1 MSPRKKAKPNPQ
13 APANDSAAELST
25 ASVASSTTPATGPST
40 GTLDASTASHQSTAS
55 QPASEASAA
64 FDGASTPTTPGTQT
78 PKSGRKWL
86 GATGSWRSK
95 APAVVKTAQETI
107 GISVSGGATSELPK
121 EEPKKPSDES
131 PARFLTKRKSSKS
144 IVLPASTTKI
154 TVASDGS
161 VEEVETH
168 TAKKPEQSPPPA
180 AASTRDDAPL
190 PPEPPKPDQA
200 ANTWGWTSWW
210 SRPDG
215 YTEAAKAKSAGHAS
229 VEEASSTPLP
239 GTTPSEEPDAMTKG
253 LDGALANGQT
263 ANGDKKDDAPAEAV
277 SLENVEAKD
286 APSLNS
292 KPTTRN
298 TASGS
303 WFWLWSNA
311 QNVKANSPPPQQHA
325 KDFFT
330 PNTYS
335 DQATELAPQDEA
347 VEHSAEPPAQ
357 PPAEPPSTE
366 PPSTEQTEGAAPS
379 AGPAGTAQQPP
390 KSQAKASGWA
400 FWYREPATTER
411 PVEGEAQKHVGEVA
425 VFDTPSQSHPE
436 AAQFNEQE
444 QPKTDVSEPAKPP
457 PKPKESIVKKSL
469 GSLRGRSRKKASTD
483 LSSETPADTPT
494 SSAPA
499 TPTKSSPERE
509 PTRTQTAPIAQPAP
523 KQATK
528 TKQEPP
534 NLVLPEFHSTY
545 RLAQQPSFWKQ
556 VRQYFLGG
564 EPAAPHLHINPAPPR
579 IRKAVAIGVHGFFP
593 APIFQ
598 RIMGQPTGTSIRFA
612 NAAAAAIKEWSEA
625 RGYSPEIEQVA
636 LEGEGFIAERVN
648 TLWKLLLNWIDHI
661 KEADFILVACHSQGV
676 PVAMMLVAKLI
687 QFGCVNAARI
697 GVCAMAG
704 VNMGPFIEYKT
715 KYFGP
720 TAAELFEFSNP
731 TSLVS
736 QMYLAALDEVL
747 RFGVRILYVG
757 SIDDQLVS
765 LESSTFSTLSHP
777 YIYRAVFVD
786 GRIHAPDFLTHLVG
800 FTLKLRNLGLPDH
813 GLIRELSPAL
823 AGSLYGGEGHSRV
836 YEDPRV
842 YNLAVHHALETTS
855 LPVPPQQRPSS
866 SASFQ
871 GINIPIV
878 GEKLAANSA
887 AKEDMYKLRVKDYA
901 TPATAANQNPY
912 FLPWAMRGL
921 LEEDFVKK
929 ELGGEVEE
937 LLGMFEE
944 WKPSAKQLK
953 EVKFRLEA
961 VRSKL

>member
-1 MSPRKKAKPNPQ
+1 MGPRKKSKPNP
-13 APANDSAAELST
+13 LST
-25 ASVASSTTPATGPST
+25 ANTPEAS
-40 GTLDASTASHQSTAS
+40 TLDASTLDASTTSHETTASTATDS
-55 QPASEASAA
+55 T
-64 FDGASTPTTPGTQT
+64 STPPAATNGTSTPSTTGTQT

-86 GATGSWRSK
+86 GGTGSWRFK
-95 APAVVKTAQETI
+95 APPVVKTVQETI
-107 GISVSGGATSELPK
+107 GITVSGGATSELPK
-121 EEPKKPSDES
+121 EEAKKPHSES

-144 IVLPASTTKI
+144 FALPTSTTKI
-154 TVASDGS
+154 TVSSDGS
-161 VEEVETH
+161 VEEAESLAANKTE
-168 TAKKPEQSPPPA
+168 PDPA
-180 AASTRDDAPL
+180 PDAAPRGDEAPL
-190 PPEPPKPDQA
+190 PPEPPKTEPP
-200 ANTWGWTSWW
+200 ANTWGWTTWW

-215 YTEAAKAKSAGHAS
+215 YTDAAKAKS
-229 VEEASSTPLP
+229 VEEAQSTPLP
-239 GTTPSEEPDAMTKG
+239 GPTPSEEPDAKTKG
-253 LDGALANGQT
+253 LESAVTNIATTDT
-263 ANGDKKDDAPAEAV
+263 VKKDALLGVVASESAAESAAENAATKDPSPATTT
-277 SLENVEAKD
+277 
-286 APSLNS
+286 
-292 KPTTRN
+292 PTTRN

-303 WFWLWSNA
+303 WFGLWSSA
-311 QNVKANSPPPQQHA
+311 QNVQANSPPPQPPA

-330 PNTYS
+330 PNTFS
-335 DQATELAPQDEA
+335 DQATELAPPESA
-347 VEHSAEPPAQ
+347 AEPPTETQPAEQ
-357 PPAEPPSTE
+357 AEAPAPPAAVVESAQEPSK
-366 PPSTEQTEGAAPS
+366 G
-379 AGPAGTAQQPP
+379 
-390 KSQAKASGWA
+390 QAKASGWA
-400 FWYREPATTER
+400 FWYREPTADSK
-411 PVEGEAQKHVGEVA
+411 PVQGEAQKHVGEVA

-444 QPKTDVSEPAKPP
+444 QPKADVPEPAK
-457 PKPKESIVKKSL
+457 KPLKESIVKKSL
-469 GSLRGRSRKKASTD
+469 GSLRGRSRKKAVSKD
-483 LSSETPADTPT
+483 LAGETPIDTPT

-499 TPTKSSPERE
+499 TPTKASPERE
-509 PTRTQTAPIAQPAP
+509 PTRADTASAAQPTP
-523 KQATK
+523 KQATT
-528 TKQEPP
+528 TKQEPS
-534 NLVLPEFHSTY
+534 NLILPGFNSTY

-556 VRQYFLGG
+556 VRQYFLGS
-564 EPAAPHLHINPAPPR
+564 ESATPHLHINPEPPR
-579 IRKAVAIGVHGFFP
+579 IKKAVAIGVHGFFP

-687 QFGCVNAARI
+687 QFGCVNATRI

-720 TAAELFEFSNP
+720 TAAELFDFSDP
-731 TSLVS
+731 KSLVS

-836 YEDPRV
+836 YEDPAV
-842 YNLAVHHALETTS
+842 YSLAVHHALETTS

-871 GINIPIV
+871 GITIPIV
-878 GEKLAANSA
+878 GEKLAPTT
-887 AKEDMYKLRVKDYA
+887 KQDVFKLRVKDYQA
-901 TPATAANQNPY
+901 PATAATQNPY

-921 LEEDFVKK
+921 LEEEFVRK
-929 ELGGEVEE
+929 ELGAEVDE
-937 LLGMFEE
+937 LLGLFEK
-944 WKPSAKQLK
+944 WKPTAKQLK

>member
-1 MSPRKKAKPNPQ
+1 MSPRKKIKPNPE
-13 APANDSAAELST
+13 APKDDRPAEASTKHSDSS
-25 ASVASSTTPATGPST
+25 ASNTTEPATDA
-40 GTLDASTASHQSTAS
+40 LDASTTSHDTAVS
-55 QPASEASAA
+55 HPASEASAA
-64 FDGASTPTTPGTQT
+64 TAGTSTPTTTGTQT

-86 GATGSWRSK
+86 GGTGSWRSK

-107 GISVSGGATSELPK
+107 GISVSGGAASELPK
-121 EEPKKPSDES
+121 EEAKQPSSES
-131 PARFLTKRKSSKS
+131 PTRFLTKRKSSKS
-144 IVLPASTTKI
+144 FALPTSTTKI
-154 TVASDGS
+154 TVSSDGS
-161 VEEVETH
+161 VEEAEVQ
-168 TAKKPEQSPPPA
+168 AVKNDGDQAAPEVALSGDA
-180 AASTRDDAPL
+180 APL
-190 PPEPPKPDQA
+190 PPEPVKPEQA

-215 YTEAAKAKSAGHAS
+215 YTEAAKAKTANI
-229 VEEASSTPLP
+229 EEASSTPLP
-239 GTTPSEEPDAMTKG
+239 GPTPSEEPDAATKG
-253 LDGALANGQT
+253 LDSTLANGKPSD
-263 ANGDKKDDAPAEAV
+263 GDRRDDAPAEAAPAEV
-277 SLENVEAKD
+277 TDAKD
-286 APSLNS
+286 TAAPTS
-292 KPTTRN
+292 KPVTRN

-303 WFWLWSNA
+303 WFWLWSSQ
-311 QNVKANSPPPQQHA
+311 QNVQANSPPPQQPA
-325 KDFFT
+325 SDFFT

-335 DQATELAPQDEA
+335 DQTTELAPPHIADPPQEAQPAKQSEA
-347 VEHSAEPPAQ
+347 VKPA
-357 PPAEPPSTE
+357 PA
-366 PPSTEQTEGAAPS
+366 
-379 AGPAGTAQQPP
+379 PAGTTQQSP
-390 KSQAKASGWA
+390 KAPAKASGWA
-400 FWYREPATTER
+400 FWYREPATDSK
-411 PVEGEAQKHVGEVA
+411 PADGETQKHVGEVA

-436 AAQFNEQE
+436 AAQFNEQG
-444 QPKTDVSEPAKPP
+444 QPKTDTPEPVKEPAKQ
-457 PKPKESIVKKSL
+457 KESIVKKSL
-469 GSLRGRSRKKASTD
+469 GSLRGRSRKKADSKD
-483 LSSETPADTPT
+483 LSNETPADTPS

-499 TPTKSSPERE
+499 TPTKSSPERA
-509 PTRTQTAPIAQPAP
+509 PTRTETAPSAQPAP
-523 KQATK
+523 KPAVK

-534 NLVLPEFHSTY
+534 NLILPEFNSTY
-545 RLAQQPSFWKQ
+545 RLARQPTFWKQ
-556 VRQYFLGG
+556 VRQYFLGA
-564 EPAAPHLHINPAPPR
+564 EPLAPHLHINPAPPR
-579 IRKAVAIGVHGFFP
+579 IKKAVAIGVHGFFP

-625 RGYSPEIEQVA
+625 RGYTPEIEQVA

-661 KEADFILVACHSQGV
+661 KSADFVLVACHSQGV

-687 QFGCVNAARI
+687 QFGCIGPNVRV

-720 TAAELFEFSNP
+720 TAAELFEFSDP
-731 TSLVS
+731 KSLVS

-747 RFGVRILYVG
+747 RFGVRIFYVG

-842 YNLAVHHALETTS
+842 YSLAVSHALETTS
-855 LPVPPQQRPSS
+855 LPIPPSQRPSS
-866 SASFQ
+866 SGSFA
-871 GINIPIV
+871 GIQIPVV
-878 GEKLAANSA
+878 GETAAQGK
-887 AKEDMYKLRVKDYA
+887 AKEDVLKLRVKDYA
-901 TPATAANQNPY
+901 APAAAANQNPY

-929 ELGGEVEE
+929 ELGEEVEE

-944 WKPSAKQLK
+944 WKPTAKQLK